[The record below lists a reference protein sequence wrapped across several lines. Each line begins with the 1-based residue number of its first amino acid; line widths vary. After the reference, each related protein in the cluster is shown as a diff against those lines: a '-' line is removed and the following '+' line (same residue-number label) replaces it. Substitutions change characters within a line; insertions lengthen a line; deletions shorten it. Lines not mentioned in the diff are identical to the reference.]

1 MLIVAAI
8 VGIWAL
14 SLCSL
19 ALTLPPE
26 FFSSTERNDATE
38 RQRVTAPP
46 AAHVADTDQ

>member
-26 FFSSTERNDATE
+26 FFSSIEGNDATDK
-38 RQRVTAPP
+38 RRVTAPP
-46 AAHVADTDQ
+46 TAHVVDTDQ

>member
-38 RQRVTAPP
+38 KRRVTAPP
-46 AAHVADTDQ
+46 TAHVVDTDQ